1 MTQDA
6 SSSTGGAK
14 NNRHDSTWENSRSSA
29 LNRFKSHL
37 EKGLIDSDIIE
48 LLKQL
53 NKRECLFT
61 TSSCSGRVA
70 LIKGDDLL
78 DKKGAS
84 LLHVWHDPSKCRSEI
99 CSALDSV
106 NENDISWLS
115 LQPPILHI
123 VARTRGLAEQ
133 IVKCGKSAGFKRS
146 CYREHRSGGFLVEVA
161 AYDKTHVFSRDCRII
176 HKLCDILE
184 EYKERLEA
192 FKECV
197 LERVDCL
204 SL

>member
-6 SSSTGGAK
+6 SSRTGGAN
-14 NNRHDSTWENSRSSA
+14 NNRHDSTWGNSRASA

-37 EKGLIDSDIIE
+37 EKGLVDSDIIE

-53 NKRECLFT
+53 NEKECLFT
-61 TSSCSGRVA
+61 TSSCSGRVV

-84 LLHVWHDPSKCRSEI
+84 LLHVWHDPSICRSEI

-106 NENDISWLS
+106 NKYGISWLS

-123 VARTRGLAEQ
+123 VTRSRGLAEQ

-161 AYDKTHVFSRDCRII
+161 AYDKTHVFARDCRII
-176 HKLCDILE
+176 LKLCDILE
-184 EYKERLEA
+184 EYKRRLDV
-192 FKECV
+192 FGKCV
-197 LERVDCL
+197 LEKVDCRYT
-204 SL
+204 